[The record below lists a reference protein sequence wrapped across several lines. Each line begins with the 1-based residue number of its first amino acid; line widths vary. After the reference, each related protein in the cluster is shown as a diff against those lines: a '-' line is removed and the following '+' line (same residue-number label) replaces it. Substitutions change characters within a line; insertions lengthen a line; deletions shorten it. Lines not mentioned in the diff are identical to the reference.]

1 MPYVKLTTPTV
12 FVAILHQKIFVSCL
26 RKYKSK
32 KNLEK
37 KKKEKRS
44 ENKYLKPYCVSE

>member
-1 MPYVKLTTPTV
+1 MPYVKLTTSTV

-32 KNLEK
+32 KNLK
-37 KKKEKRS
+37 KKKRS